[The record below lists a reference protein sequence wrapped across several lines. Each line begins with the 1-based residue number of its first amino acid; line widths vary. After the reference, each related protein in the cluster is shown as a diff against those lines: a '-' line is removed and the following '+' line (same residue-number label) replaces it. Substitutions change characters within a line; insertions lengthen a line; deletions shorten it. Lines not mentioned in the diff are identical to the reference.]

1 MTFLVLIIP
10 PPHTPLVRN
19 MQKEVLVGLGAAVR
33 GHSSHSGFP
42 PYGHPHLVP
51 PTSDPDDGDVTPSS
65 LLYEW
70 EETESQATVVT
81 VATSVRKLCL
91 AQTTSFEVSA
101 FSSPEPESGVGPW
114 DALFFAKSF
123 MVLMFRIRAATY
135 GCSGCVL
142 HSCAWLQKQKEG
154 KRSNLC
160 AKPCAPVQV

>member
-33 GHSSHSGFP
+33 GHSSHPGFP

-101 FSSPEPESGVGPW
+101 FSSPEPESGMGPW
-114 DALFFAKSF
+114 DALFFCQILYGFDVQDQGCYVRLLGLCTAQLCLVTKAKGGEE
-123 MVLMFRIRAATY
+123 I
-135 GCSGCVL
+135 
-142 HSCAWLQKQKEG
+142 
-154 KRSNLC
+154 
-160 AKPCAPVQV
+160 